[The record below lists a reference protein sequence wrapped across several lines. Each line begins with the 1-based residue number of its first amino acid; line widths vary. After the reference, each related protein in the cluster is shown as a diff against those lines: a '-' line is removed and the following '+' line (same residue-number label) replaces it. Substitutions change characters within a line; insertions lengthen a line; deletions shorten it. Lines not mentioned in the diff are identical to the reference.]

1 MKKQKF
7 FGAITAATLFCLSF
21 TACGSDSDED
31 DLTQQTPQSPI
42 VATADPAGTVVVNLR
57 KGSSANE
64 QSVGV
69 GKIYVD
75 DAGNFTSDRG
85 HNYGWGY
92 YGWGYE
98 NDNIEFASV
107 GIVNGLSGVLSIPSK
122 GWSNSIAVTV
132 GTGYVVNRNNVYA
145 RMYVVSASST
155 GITVKYQYPI
165 AVPIKLKQAK
175 FTIDS
180 SYHTIQAELTNPTS
194 VNIVSYPDWCGYSD
208 GYFISNGLSYYH
220 NNGKAYISIYVQE
233 NTTGQSRTGEIVL
246 KNDVSSAKITIVQEG

>member
-42 VATADPAGTVVVNLR
+42 VATADPAGTVLVNLR

-85 HNYGWGY
+85 QYNY
-92 YGWGYE
+92 
-98 NDNIEFASV
+98 IEFASV

-132 GTGYVVNRNNVYA
+132 GTGYVVNRNDVYA

-155 GITVKYQYPI
+155 GVTVKFQYPFSL
-165 AVPIKLKQAK
+165 PIKLKQSK

-180 SYHTIQAELTNPTS
+180 SYHYIQAELTNPTS
-194 VNIVSYPDWCGYSD
+194 VNIVSYPDWCSSSYDSYGP
-208 GYFISNGLSYYH
+208 SYYH
-220 NNGKAYISIYVQE
+220 NNGKALISISVQE